1 VGCHEV
7 LGFEGAQVIESVEQ
21 YSRIA
26 ILLPPDSKY
35 VEERGPHQ
43 VVNGHVEVRK
53 PKGD

>member
-7 LGFEGAQVIESVEQ
+7 LSFEGAQVVESVEQ
-21 YSRIA
+21 YPRITV
-26 ILLPPDSKY
+26 LLPSDGKY
-35 VEERGPHQ
+35 VEESGPYQ